1 LAYRDPNSTA
11 TGASG
16 NSFGV
21 NPTTLRLQLLRNGY
35 RPVPIIGPRVKI
47 KSAGK
52 RPPMTGWQDI
62 CATAGE
68 AEVSRWISEYPD
80 STNTGIQ
87 CGCTIGA
94 DIDVRIPVVAK
105 QIAGAARTMLGDT
118 PLERVGMAPKTLLCY
133 RADVTFRKIATSR
146 LIMPDGNEAQIE
158 ILAEGQQFVA
168 YGIHPDTL
176 APYEWL
182 QDGPDAVPWA
192 DLPVVTE
199 DACRRFVAEAE
210 AILRRAG
217 GRTKA
222 EIDGNTKASAALAA
236 GATVIAFRK
245 ASGGGS
251 FFSEI
256 NRLALSAIEKWFPQ
270 IFPTAKQEPGT
281 GAWRVSSKDLGRPLE
296 EDLSMHPTEGGRD
309 FGTEKSVSPIDVVI
323 EHGVATDAV
332 QAALW
337 LCDQLRVDPA
347 DLGWKGKP
355 RKNRSKKTDDNA
367 DNPDQDTD
375 WYSRCLTGAEDR
387 PLSNLANALL
397 ALREDPV
404 WGGVLAY
411 DGMLRASMLMRP
423 VPVHGAAP
431 ELGEFKPRPLRDEDV
446 SSIQEWLQ
454 IAGLTTIG
462 KDPTHQAVDL
472 RSVECNYHPVRDY
485 LNGLEWDGVERLESW
500 LHTYLGAENTPYAQG
515 IGRMFLV
522 SVVARIFDPGC
533 KVDYMVI
540 LEGPQGTRKSTAC
553 SILGGEWFSD
563 TIPENVASKDAQ
575 QHLRGKWL
583 IEFGEM
589 HALGKSETT
598 ALKAF
603 ITRRIEIYRPSYGRK
618 EVHEPR
624 QCVFI
629 GTTNK
634 AQYLRDETGGRR
646 FWPVKVAVVR
656 PINTDLL
663 VEFRDQL
670 FAEAVHRYR
679 AGERWWPDD
688 VFEQEH
694 IQPEQEAR
702 FEADAWEEPIED
714 YLRNQQEVTLM
725 QVARMALS
733 METARL
739 GTADQRRI
747 TAILD
752 RLGWERG
759 RKEAG
764 TKHQIFNAPPKVP
777 SS

>member
-1 LAYRDPNSTA
+1 MTA
-11 TGASG
+11 APAGDSLTS
-16 NSFGV
+16 
-21 NPTTLRLQLLRNGY
+21 LRLSIRANGY
-35 RPVPIIGPRVKI
+35 RPVPISGPHMKVK
-47 KSAGK
+47 SPGK
-52 RPPMTGWQDI
+52 RPLMKNWRRI
-62 CATAGE
+62 CTTADE
-68 AEVSRWISEYPD
+68 AEIRRWPETQVGC
-80 STNTGIQ
+80 TNTGLL
-87 CGCTIGA
+87 CGELIGV
-94 DIDVRIPVVAK
+94 DIDVLDPGLAQKISAM
-105 QIAGAARTMLGDT
+105 GAAELGAT
-118 PLERVGMAPKTLLCY
+118 PLVRIGKAPKLLLCY
-133 RADVTFRKIATSR
+133 RTPVPFSKMETPEFI
-146 LIMPDGNEAQIE
+146 LPDGSKAQVE
-158 ILAEGQQFVA
+158 ILADGQQFVA
-168 YGIHPDTL
+168 YGIHPETGG
-176 APYEWL
+176 AYQWSQGSPKT
-182 QDGPDAVPWA
+182 VPLA
-192 DLPVVTE
+192 DLPII
-199 DACRRFVAEAE
+199 AETDLHAFLKAVE
-210 AILRRAG
+210 AVMRAAG
-217 GRTKA
+217 GHTRVEINGKATKSA
-222 EIDGNTKASAALAA
+222 GASERS
-236 GATVIAFRK
+236 GATVIDFGK
-245 ASGGGS
+245 AAGESS
-251 FFSEI
+251 FFKEV
-256 NRLALSAIEKWFPQ
+256 NRLALGAIEKWFPQ
-270 IFPTAKQEPGT
+270 IFPIAKQEPGT

-309 FGTEKSVSPIDVVI
+309 FGTEKSISPINVVI
-323 EHGVATDAV
+323 AHGGAANAV

-337 LCDQLRVDPA
+337 LCDQIPIDPA
-347 DLGWKGKP
+347 TLGWKGKP
-355 RKNRSKKTDDNA
+355 RKDRSKKSNGDA
-367 DNPDQDTD
+367 AKPDQGAD

-397 ALREDPV
+397 ALREDPA
-404 WGGVLAY
+404 WDGVLAY
-411 DGMLRASMLMRP
+411 DGMLRAGMLMRP

-431 ELGEFKPRPLRDEDV
+431 GLGEFKPRPLCDEDV

-454 IAGLTTIG
+454 IAGLATIG
-462 KDPTHQAVDL
+462 KDATHQAVDL
-472 RSVECNYHPVRDY
+472 RCVECSYHPVRDY
-485 LNGLEWDGVERLESW
+485 LNKLEWDGVERLESW

-522 SVVARIFDPGC
+522 SVVARIFEPGC

-646 FWPVKVAVVR
+646 FWPVKVAVTR
-656 PINTDLL
+656 SINTDLL
-663 VEFRDQL
+663 AEFRDQL
-670 FAEAVHRYR
+670 FAEAVHRFR
-679 AGERWWPDD
+679 TGERWWPDD

-702 FEADAWEEPIED
+702 FETDAWEEAIED
-714 YLRNQQEVTLM
+714 YLCNQQEMTLL
-725 QVARMALS
+725 QLARNALF

-747 TAILD
+747 TAILE